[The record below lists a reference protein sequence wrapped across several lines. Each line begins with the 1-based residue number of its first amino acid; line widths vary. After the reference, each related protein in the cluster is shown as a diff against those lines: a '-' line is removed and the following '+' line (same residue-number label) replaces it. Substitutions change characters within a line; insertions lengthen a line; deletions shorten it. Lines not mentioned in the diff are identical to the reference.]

1 MLKKEANMPV
11 STDSKEYI
19 LKTIETLP
27 PQKVQAVIDFID
39 FLRIRSHTEGSAVD
53 DAFLL
58 LQQHSL
64 AKIWDNEEDLYE
76 L

>member
-1 MLKKEANMPV
+1 MPV

-39 FLRIRSHTEGSAVD
+39 FLRIRSQTEGSAVD
-53 DAFLL
+53 DAYLL
-58 LQQHSL
+58 LQQNSL